1 MDWNIMTHSRSEI
14 QLIIAADLMKLFID
28 RQIQHFIA
36 QREAN
41 R

>member
-1 MDWNIMTHSRSEI
+1 MTHSRSEI

-28 RQIQHFIA
+28 RQVDRYIA
-36 QREAN
+36 QQEAN

>member
-1 MDWNIMTHSRSEI
+1 MTRSEI

-28 RQIQHFIA
+28 RQIQRYLA
-36 QREAN
+36 QQETN

>member
-1 MDWNIMTHSRSEI
+1 MTRSEI
-14 QLIIAADLMKLFID
+14 QLIIAADLTRLFVD

-41 R
+41 Q

>member
-1 MDWNIMTHSRSEI
+1 MTQSEI

-28 RQIQHFIA
+28 RQISRYIA
-36 QREAN
+36 QQETN

>member
-1 MDWNIMTHSRSEI
+1 MTRSEI

-28 RQIQHFIA
+28 RQIQHYIA
-36 QREAN
+36 QRETS

>member
-1 MDWNIMTHSRSEI
+1 MTHSRSEV

-28 RQIQHFIA
+28 RQIDRYIA

-41 R
+41 Q

>member
-1 MDWNIMTHSRSEI
+1 MTRSEI
-14 QLIIAADLMKLFID
+14 QLIICMELTKLYID

-36 QREAN
+36 QREDH

>member
-1 MDWNIMTHSRSEI
+1 MTRSEI

-28 RQIQHFIA
+28 RQVDRYINSQED
-36 QREAN
+36 R

>member
-1 MDWNIMTHSRSEI
+1 MTRSEI

-28 RQIQHFIA
+28 RQISRYIA
-36 QREAN
+36 QQEAN

>member
-1 MDWNIMTHSRSEI
+1 MTHSRSEI
-14 QLIIAADLMKLFID
+14 QLIIAMELTKLFIE

-36 QREAN
+36 QREDH